1 MNYRGYKA
9 VIQYDERDHIF
20 HGHLLDT
27 YDDVYF
33 EGSAV
38 EELEAAFREAVDD
51 YLAYCAETGRKPTKA
66 PDQEPRKVLIVSV
79 ELSVQVNSKVHNQ
92 ANAVARKKG
101 VSLDT
106 FVEDALSQAVQA
118 WA

>member
-1 MNYRGYKA
+1 MNYKGYKA

-51 YLAYCAETGRKPTKA
+51 YLTYCVETGREPTKA
-66 PDQEPRKVLIVSV
+66 PDQEPKGTVLVIV
-79 ELSVQVNSKVHNQ
+79 ELSVQVDKKVHNQ

-101 VSLDT
+101 VSLDA

>member
-9 VIQYDERDHIF
+9 VIQYDERDKIF

-51 YLAYCAETGRKPTKA
+51 YLTYCAETGREPTKT
-66 PDQEPRKVLIVSV
+66 PDQQPINVQFVSV
-79 ELSVQVNSKVHNQ
+79 KLSVQVNSRVHNQ
-92 ANAVARKKG
+92 ANAVARRKG
-101 VSLDT
+101 VSLDA

-118 WA
+118 SA